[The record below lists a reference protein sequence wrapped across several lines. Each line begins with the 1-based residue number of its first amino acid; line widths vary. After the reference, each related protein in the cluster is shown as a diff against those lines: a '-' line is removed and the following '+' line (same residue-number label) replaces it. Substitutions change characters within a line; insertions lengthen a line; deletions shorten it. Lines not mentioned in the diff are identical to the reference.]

1 MDSGKIFEKLLHLA
15 VSKGLIVR
23 FCPFQASEGRLKG
36 NRLGIAQDLTMD
48 KINYNLAHELAHS
61 YLHYDKGGTGG
72 QSRRDA
78 FRTDKNSITTTGNQN
93 VLHARDVLFI
103 LKIRQKGGEEHE

>member
-23 FCPFQASEGRLKG
+23 FCPFEASEGRLKG

-61 YLHYDKGGTGG
+61 YLHYDKGDTIHSERHAEYEEQADRIWASASGRREWWRL
-72 QSRRDA
+72 QSRCP
-78 FRTDKNSITTTGNQN
+78 G
-93 VLHARDVLFI
+93 ARPV
-103 LKIRQKGGEEHE
+103 